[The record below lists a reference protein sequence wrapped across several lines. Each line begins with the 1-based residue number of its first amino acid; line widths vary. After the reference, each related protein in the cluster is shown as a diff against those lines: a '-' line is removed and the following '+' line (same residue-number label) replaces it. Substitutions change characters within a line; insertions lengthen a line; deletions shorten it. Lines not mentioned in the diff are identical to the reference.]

1 MYKLSHFTE
10 THQDAV
16 IAFMKENSFAIITA
30 VGEAYPV
37 ATQVPL
43 FIDINEEGK
52 IFLTGHIMRK
62 TDHHRAFEKNDHV
75 LVLFTGPHTYVS
87 ASWYT
92 TPQTASTWNY
102 MTVHVKGKISLLD
115 EAATYKA
122 IKNITEKYEGKETA
136 AAFHKMDDDY
146 IAAMLKAIIAFSIEV
161 ESMENVFKLSQN
173 RDEQSKK
180 NIIEALQ
187 KRPDE
192 NSKMIAAEMIKRL

>member
-1 MYKLSHFTE
+1 
-10 THQDAV
+10 
-16 IAFMKENSFAIITA
+16 
-30 VGEAYPV
+30 
-37 ATQVPL
+37 
-43 FIDINEEGK
+43 
-52 IFLTGHIMRK
+52 MRK
-62 TDHHRAFEKNDHV
+62 TDNHKAFEKNENV
-75 LVLFTGPHTYVS
+75 LVLFTGPHSYVS

-92 TPQTASTWNY
+92 APQTASTWNY
-102 MTVHVKGKISLLD
+102 MTVHVTGTISLLD

>member
-122 IKNITEKYEGKETA
+122 IKNITEKYEGKDTA

>member
-1 MYKLSHFTE
+1 MYKFPYFTE
-10 THQDAV
+10 NDTNTV
-16 IAFMKENSFAIITA
+16 VTFMKENSFAIITA
-30 VGEAYPV
+30 IGETHPV

-43 FIDINEEGK
+43 FIDINEDGK
-52 IFLTGHIMRK
+52 ILLSGHIMRK
-62 TDHHRAFEKNDHV
+62 TDHHKAFEKNENV
-75 LVLFTGPHTYVS
+75 LVLFTGPHSYVS

-92 TPQTASTWNY
+92 APQTASTWNY

-136 AAFHKMDDDY
+136 AAFHKMDEDY

>member
-10 THQDAV
+10 TDQDTV

-30 VGEAYPV
+30 IGETYPV

-43 FIDINEEGK
+43 FIHINEEGK

-62 TDHHRAFEKNDHV
+62 TDHHKAFEKNDHV

>member
-1 MYKLSHFTE
+1 MYKFPYFTE
-10 THQDAV
+10 NDTNTV
-16 IAFMKENSFAIITA
+16 VTFMKENSFAIITA
-30 VGEAYPV
+30 IGETHPV

-43 FIDINEEGK
+43 FIDINEDGK
-52 IFLTGHIMRK
+52 ILLSGHIMRK
-62 TDHHRAFEKNDHV
+62 TDHHKAFEKNENV
-75 LVLFTGPHTYVS
+75 LVLFTGPHSYVS

-92 TPQTASTWNY
+92 APQTASTWNY

-115 EAATYKA
+115 ETATYEA

-136 AAFHKMDDDY
+136 AAFHKMDEDY

>member
-1 MYKLSHFTE
+1 MYKLAHFTE
-10 THQDAV
+10 TDNNAV
-16 IAFMKENSFAIITA
+16 IEFMKENSFAIITA
-30 VGEAYPV
+30 IGETYPV

-62 TDHHRAFEKNDHV
+62 TDHHKAFEKNDQV

-102 MTVHVKGKISLLD
+102 MTVHAKGKITLLD

-122 IKNITEKYEGKETA
+122 IKDITEKYEGKETA
-136 AAFHKMDDDY
+136 AAFHKMDEGY

-161 ESMENVFKLSQN
+161 ESIDNVFKLSQN

-187 KRPDE
+187 QRPDD

>member
-10 THQDAV
+10 TDQDAV

-30 VGEAYPV
+30 IGETYPV

-62 TDHHRAFEKNDHV
+62 TDHHKAFEKNENV

-102 MTVHVKGKISLLD
+102 MTVHAKGKITLLD
-115 EAATYKA
+115 EAATYEA

-173 RDEQSKK
+173 RDEESKK

-187 KRPDE
+187 QRPDD

>member
-16 IAFMKENSFAIITA
+16 IAFMRENSFAIITA
-30 VGEAYPV
+30 IGETYPV
-37 ATQVPL
+37 VTQVPL